1 MVIPPLVRPYRGT
14 PAQDRVAQRREALLD
29 AALHVFDADGWS
41 GVSARRVCDEAG
53 LTRRYFYES
62 FEDVDALMG
71 ALFEEITGEVRAA
84 VRTVVAAADAPPA
97 DLARRAVSRGLDVL
111 MAVPAKGRFVASAQS
126 AGGAVAAHR
135 ARALD
140 DLASI
145 VERGFIAEHV
155 DAAPPLGAAPPVG
168 SGQARVAAVAVV
180 GAVLR
185 IIDSWLGG
193 ELDVTRDEAVAWST
207 AAGLGAMAAVTTAQ
221 R

>member
-14 PAQDRVAQRREALLD
+14 PAEDRVAQRREALLS
-29 AALHVFDADGWS
+29 AALKVFDADGWS

-84 VRTVVAAADAPPA
+84 VRAVVAAADAPPA
-97 DLARRAVSRGLDVL
+97 DIARRAVSRGLDVL
-111 MAVPAKGRFVASAQS
+111 LAVPAKGRFVARAQS
-126 AGGAVAAHR
+126 AGGAVASRR

-145 VERGFIAEHV
+145 VERGFIAERAA
-155 DAAPPLGAAPPVG
+155 AAPPLGAG
-168 SGQARVAAVAVV
+168 RARVAAVAVV

-193 ELDVTRDEAVAWST
+193 EVDVTRDEAVAWST
-207 AAGLGAMAAVTTAQ
+207 AAGLGAMASVTSA
-221 R
+221 RP